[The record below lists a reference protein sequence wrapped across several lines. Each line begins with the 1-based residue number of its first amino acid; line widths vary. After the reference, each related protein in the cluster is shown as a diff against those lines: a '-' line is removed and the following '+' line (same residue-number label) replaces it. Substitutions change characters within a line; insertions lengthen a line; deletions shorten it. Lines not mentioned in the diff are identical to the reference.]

1 VKDLTIQSSLEAL
14 ANASP
19 NKTATAA
26 QPEKTF
32 QETLKESLE
41 KVNEIQQ
48 EADDAVK
55 KLATGEG
62 GNIHETMLAI
72 EKADVSFRM
81 MMQVRNKI
89 VEAYQEIMRM
99 QT

>member
-1 VKDLTIQSSLEAL
+1 MKDLTIQSSLEAL

-19 NKTATAA
+19 KKAANAA

-48 EADDAVK
+48 EADNAVK

>member
-1 VKDLTIQSSLEAL
+1 MKDITIQNTLESILREPAKKTEE
-14 ANASP
+14 AASG
-19 NKTATAA
+19 
-26 QPEKTF
+26 KTF

-41 KVNEIQQ
+41 KVNELQK
-48 EADDAVK
+48 EADEAVK
-55 KLATGEG
+55 KLATGNG

>member
-1 VKDLTIQSSLEAL
+1 MNDITIQNNLESTL
-14 ANASP
+14 KEPS
-19 NKTATAA
+19 KTAEKSITG
-26 QPEKTF
+26 KTF

-41 KVNEIQQ
+41 KVNTLQK
-48 EADDAVK
+48 EADEAVK
-55 KLATGEG
+55 KLAMGNG

-72 EKADVSFRM
+72 EKADISFRM

-89 VEAYQEIMRM
+89 VEAYQEVMRM